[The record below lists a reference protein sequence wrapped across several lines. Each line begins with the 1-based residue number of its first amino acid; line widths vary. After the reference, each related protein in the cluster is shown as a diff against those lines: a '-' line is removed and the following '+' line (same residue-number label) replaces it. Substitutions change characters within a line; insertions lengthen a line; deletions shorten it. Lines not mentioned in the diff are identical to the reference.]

1 MNPTKITQIAKTKV
15 NAIESAMY
23 EISGIELA
31 DNVLRSCCFAT
42 TSAGKCPQIRC
53 KTDYATQQVSLAM
66 LTGLSKIHRRQL
78 LIIIIFQK
86 LSLVKQSVNIILS
99 ED

>member
-1 MNPTKITQIAKTKV
+1 MNPTKITQIGKTKV
-15 NAIESAMY
+15 NVIESAMN

-53 KTDYATQQVSLAM
+53 TTDSVTQKVSLAT

-78 LIIIIFQK
+78 VIIIIFQK
-86 LSLVKQSVNIILS
+86 LGLVKQSVNIISS